1 MKLIRLALLFPLLLA
16 CSASAADPDMD
27 LVKRWLTKQAGAK
40 AVAIDFTQ
48 TRELRSLKRPIEVEG
63 KLWFKAPGS
72 FRWEL
77 GQPARTIALQS
88 AGDDMLV
95 VEPAKKRAKR
105 FTKESLLEK
114 GRGRGVGFLGAGLPR
129 GIEAFTAQFTITATQ
144 RKGELY
150 HIEARL
156 NNKRAALVLRKIVFF
171 VDAGSLESR
180 GFYLRFRDAS
190 SITTTFNK
198 IVKNPSIPTSTFT
211 FDLTGFDVKGG
222 QTEQPDA

>member
-1 MKLIRLALLFPLLLA
+1 MKFIRLVLLLPFLLVSGA
-16 CSASAADPDMD
+16 RAADPDMD

-48 TRELRSLKRPIEVEG
+48 TRELRSLKRPIEIDG

-88 AGDDMLV
+88 VGEDMLV
-95 VEPAKKRAKR
+95 VEPKKRRAKR
-105 FTKESLLEK
+105 FTKEALLEK
-114 GRGRGVGFLGAGLPR
+114 GRGQGVGFLGAGLPR
-129 GIEAFTAQFTITATQ
+129 GIEAFTSQFTITATE
-144 RKGELY
+144 RKGDLY
-150 HIEARL
+150 HVEARL

-171 VDAGSLESR
+171 VDAESLESK

-198 IVKNPSIPTSTFT
+198 IVKNPQIPASTFA
-211 FDLTGFDVKGG
+211 FDLTGYDVKDG
-222 QTEQPDA
+222 